1 MALFALRLEHWPGA
15 IIGCSAEGQMDFL
28 TEIDEL
34 ALLLYVL
41 LALSAVGITWAH
53 FGR

>member
-1 MALFALRLEHWPGA
+1 
-15 IIGCSAEGQMDFL
+15 MDFL

-41 LALSAVGITWAH
+41 LALSAVGITWVH

>member
-1 MALFALRLEHWPGA
+1 
-15 IIGCSAEGQMDFL
+15 MDFL

-41 LALSAVGITWAH
+41 LALSAVGIAWVC